1 MSSRKSNRPIEYGP
15 LGPGHAP
22 EKDPLKG
29 LRGVMAG
36 ILSMESISL
45 LLVLTV
51 ILRVNDGAYWTTFNW
66 VYVTAVGVA
75 HMILAFATRARW
87 ALTAIWALQAA
98 ALIGVIV
105 HVSMGIIAL
114 IFIAVWGYV
123 FYLRRNIMQRME
135 RGYLAS
141 QHT

>member
-1 MSSRKSNRPIEYGP
+1 MSKNVEYGP

-22 EKDPLKG
+22 DKDPMKG

-51 ILRVNDGAYWTTFNW
+51 ILRVDGGSYWTTFNW
-66 VYVTAVGVA
+66 VYVSAVGVA
-75 HMILAFATRARW
+75 HMVLAFMMKARW
-87 ALTAIWALQAA
+87 ALPAIWVLQIFALAG
-98 ALIGVIV
+98 IIV
-105 HVSMGIIAL
+105 HVSMGIMAVV
-114 IFIAVWGYV
+114 FIVVWAYV
-123 FYLRRNIMQRME
+123 FYLRKNILERMR